1 MCRVFED
8 RHGLLSRFR
17 RRINGSAAV
26 LVAGAV
32 LLLYVA
38 LFSLLRLGDG
48 ALFVHLA
55 SGDRIAATRQIP
67 RNDPFSYTAL
77 GLRWLDETWLFD
89 LSAAGMRALGGLSL
103 VRLLAAAGMVA
114 LFLSLYRR
122 GLRHGPPAL
131 VAAVLLLL
139 ATACRDRLVP
149 GPDLVSFWLLVVC
162 LAAVAEALTTE
173 VPGRRRRLLWIWLP
187 LVVLLWTNVQ
197 ALFVLAPLVT
207 LLACLSEAG
216 LSALAWRRD
225 AGGEKPSARLVDLLV
240 SLALQSV
247 AALAN
252 PYGAMGVRVPFDRA
266 TAPPEARAL
275 LWQAFPDLRP
285 LLSGSL
291 LDPPVMATLVLAGL
305 AALAIAVRARRTG
318 IRDALVLVAFAL
330 LALRA
335 RGLVPLLALAAAFFL
350 LQHLE
355 SVSPAQAAEPEG
367 RRGLLPAALVAIAAL
382 GLGVQALRPGVVA
395 PPDRVPLPGLGLIPG
410 AFPKDA
416 AGFVAQAGLPGQV
429 FHPLSVGGFLIDAW
443 KRDRL
448 VFMDDRADPF
458 LHGALATYLDML
470 SDPEVFERAVD
481 QYQITTVLWP
491 HRDAA
496 AARPLLRHL
505 ATASRWVLTD
515 LDPDAAI
522 WVRGDV
528 LSPPL
533 VEREP
538 VAPGRPPSA
547 AAPALER
554 QLDAEP
560 AQGPPRREQHLAEF
574 YMALGDAPGAEIF
587 LKRALQLQPRNA
599 PLWAAYGEVLE
610 DLGRRDEA
618 LGAYRAAL
626 RLDPRAAKA
635 AGALG
640 ALLLEDGR
648 GDEARRL
655 LEIAWEAGDRRPRTL
670 EARGRMLEGAGRAGE
685 AGRAWDE
692 AVRVE
697 RPERDALLGAARFR
711 VRRGDT
717 ETALV
722 LYERA
727 RTRAPDDAVVAKE
740 SAELLESAGHAK
752 EALDAVRGPAEG
764 AVERLTAAEAS
775 PAGQGNGASARRADR
790 ELLIVAARL
799 ARRAGDEERAR
810 AWEAAAALNQSH

>member
-1 MCRVFED
+1 MCRVFEE

-26 LVAGAV
+26 LVAGGA

-89 LSAAGMRALGGLSL
+89 LPAAGVRALGGLLL

-114 LFLSLYRR
+114 LFLFLYRR

-149 GPDLVSFWLLVVC
+149 GPNLVSFWLLVVC
-162 LAAVAEALTTE
+162 LAAVAEALTTD
-173 VPGRRRRLLWIWLP
+173 VQGRRRRLLWIRLP
-187 LVVLLWTNVQ
+187 LLVLLWTNVQ

-207 LLACLSEAG
+207 LLALLAEG
-216 LSALAWRRD
+216 LMALASRRD
-225 AGGEKPSARLVDLLV
+225 AGRTAPSARIVDLLV

-252 PYGAMGVRVPFDRA
+252 PFGAMGVRLPFDRA

-291 LDPPVMATLVLAGL
+291 LDPPVLAALVLAGL

-318 IRDALVLVAFAL
+318 VRDALVLVAFAL

-335 RGLVPLLALAAAFFL
+335 RGHVPLLALAAAFFL
-350 LQHLE
+350 MEHLE
-355 SVSPAQAAEPEG
+355 AVSPAQAAEPPG
-367 RRGLLPAALVAIAAL
+367 RRALLPAALVALAAL
-382 GLGVQALRPGVVA
+382 GLGVQALRPGAVA
-395 PPDRVPLPGLGLIPG
+395 PPDRVPLLGLGLVPG
-410 AFPKDA
+410 AFPIDA
-416 AGFVAQAGLPGQV
+416 AGFVEKAGLPGQV
-429 FHPLSVGGFLIDAW
+429 FHPLSAGGFLIDAW

-458 LHGALATYLDML
+458 LHGALATYLGML
-470 SDPEVFERAVD
+470 SDPEAFERAVD
-481 QYQITTVLWP
+481 QYQITAVLWP

-505 ATASRWVLTD
+505 ASASRWVLTD

-533 VEREP
+533 VEHEP

-554 QLDAEP
+554 QLEAEP

-587 LKRALQLQPRNA
+587 LKRALERQPRNA

-626 RLDPRAAKA
+626 RLDPRAALA

-640 ALLLEDGR
+640 ALRLEDGQ
-648 GDEARRL
+648 GGEARRL

-670 EARGRMLEGAGRAGE
+670 EARGRMLEAAGRADE

-711 VRRGDT
+711 ARRG
-717 ETALV
+717 EAEAAL
-722 LYERA
+722 LIYERA
-727 RTRAPDDAVVAKE
+727 RTRAPDDAVVVKE
-740 SAELLESAGHAK
+740 SAELLESAGRAK
-752 EALDAVRGPAEG
+752 EALDVVRGPAEG
-764 AVERLTAAEAS
+764 AAERLAAAEAS
-775 PAGQGNGASARRADR
+775 PAEQGNGVAARRADH

-799 ARRAGDEERAR
+799 ARRAGEEERAR
-810 AWEAAAALNQSH
+810 AWEAAAALSQSH